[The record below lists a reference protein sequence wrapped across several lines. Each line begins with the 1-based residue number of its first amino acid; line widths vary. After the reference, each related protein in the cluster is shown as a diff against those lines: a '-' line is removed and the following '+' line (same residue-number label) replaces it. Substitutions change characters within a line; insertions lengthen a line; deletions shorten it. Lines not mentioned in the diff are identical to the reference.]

1 LRFVQFHTVRRLL
14 SLGSEVGG
22 ELRVLAGVAGAVL
35 LALTVCGQAEEAPD
49 GVTPLMK
56 AVAAADYGEIQHQLA
71 LGAEVNRKDAQGRTA
86 LFYALE
92 ARSPRVVDWLIAR
105 GADPD
110 LIDGQGVPLLERAF
124 KTGELTLFKP
134 LLWARAPR
142 KWSATTLRELDAAL
156 AAANKPFISTLLAA
170 HAGVPVAEGARQSRL
185 AYLVTQGKS
194 EALGLLLEGGASP
207 DGTLSVPV
215 EKAFAQTVRNRE
227 FRESLDREKG
237 ITLLML
243 AVAEGQLGCAEVLMA
258 HNARTDLLTA
268 QRKLSAMQIAVT
280 GKASPEMLQ
289 VLLGKNPEEEDRK
302 VRVEISVKKQQA
314 VVYKNGLPAMEVP
327 VSTGKPGFETPMGRF
342 VVTDKDTMRMS
353 TIYTFACMPF
363 FMRLS
368 GSEYGIHAGEVPK
381 NQAASH
387 GCIRVPLESAK
398 GLYDEVELGTL
409 VTISE

>member
-1 LRFVQFHTVRRLL
+1 MRFFLFHTVRRLL

-22 ELRVLAGVAGAVL
+22 ELRALAGIAAAVL
-35 LALTVCGQAEEAPD
+35 FALTVCCRAQEAAD

-56 AVAAADYGEIQHQLA
+56 AVAAADYGEIQHQLD

-92 ARSPRVVDWLIAR
+92 ARSPRVVDWLIGK

-110 LIDGQGVPLLERAF
+110 LTDGQGVPLLDRAF
-124 KTGELTLFKP
+124 KTGDLALFKP

-156 AAANKPFISTLLAA
+156 GAANKPLISTLLAA
-170 HAGVPVAEGARQSRL
+170 HSGPPMAEGARQSRL

-194 EALGLLLEGGASP
+194 EALGLLLEGGANP
-207 DGTLSVPV
+207 DWTLNAPV
-215 EKAFAQTVRNRE
+215 EKAFAQTVRNRDL
-227 FRESLDREKG
+227 RESLERERG

-243 AVAEGQLGCAEVLMA
+243 AVAEGQLECAKVLMD
-258 HNARTDLLTA
+258 HNARTDLQTA
-268 QRKLSAMQIAVT
+268 QRKLTAMYFAVE
-280 GKASPEMLQ
+280 GKASPEMFQ
-289 VLLGKNPEEEDRK
+289 VLLGKNPEEEDHK

-314 VVYKNGLPAMEVP
+314 VVYKNGLPALEVP

-409 VTISE
+409 VTISQ